1 LHAHFANVP
10 TTVAE
15 IVKHLTGI
23 PYSFT
28 AHAKDI
34 YLTPPSELT
43 RKIQKAECVLT
54 CTAVNQSYL
63 AGLAGQSTPVHLA
76 YHGVDV
82 SRFRVRFSS
91 VPTQHNKVPFILSVA
106 RLCEKK
112 GLEFLLEAC
121 RILVDRGIALECQ
134 IVGYGPLEEKLQ
146 EMIVSLALRDM
157 VSLRGRMT
165 QDQLAELYPR
175 ADLFVLPC
183 QVLENGDR
191 DGIPNVLFEAMVCGV
206 PIISTEIAGVRELI
220 EHRRN
225 GYLVEQRNARA
236 LADAMELLIGS
247 PDLGRE
253 LAHRG
258 RQTVLGS
265 FTREA
270 SARNVY
276 NILSSVLHSAE
287 SADIVRKPAD
297 LAVSGNGEG

>member
-1 LHAHFANVP
+1 
-10 TTVAE
+10 
-15 IVKHLTGI
+15 
-23 PYSFT
+23 
-28 AHAKDI
+28 
-34 YLTPPSELT
+34 
-43 RKIQKAECVLT
+43 
-54 CTAVNQSYL
+54 
-63 AGLAGQSTPVHLA
+63 
-76 YHGVDV
+76 
-82 SRFRVRFSS
+82 
-91 VPTQHNKVPFILSVA
+91 
-106 RLCEKK
+106 
-112 GLEFLLEAC
+112 
-121 RILVDRGIALECQ
+121 
-134 IVGYGPLEEKLQ
+134 
-146 EMIVSLALRDM
+146 
-157 VSLRGRMT
+157 MT